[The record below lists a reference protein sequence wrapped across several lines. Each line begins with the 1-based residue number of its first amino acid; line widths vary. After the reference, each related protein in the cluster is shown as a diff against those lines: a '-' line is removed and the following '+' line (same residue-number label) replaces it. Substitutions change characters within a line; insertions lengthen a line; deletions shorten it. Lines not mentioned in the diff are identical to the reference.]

1 MMNQNQHTNYFQA
14 VLAIKIAILQSRYNA
29 AKSVYKEMLILYFKI
44 GKFVSF
50 NIRNKNWGKGA
61 IESISN
67 LLQQELPGLRG
78 FSARNIRNMRIFY
91 EEWQQ
96 ELNSHLIRQLSTD
109 ELEKNELN
117 KFLSIMHLTENQHN
131 IIHKLSTDKLE
142 INKKLLEIFF
152 KVGFTHHT
160 LILSKTKNISERFF
174 YIQKSANEFL
184 SIEKLK
190 YHLKSD
196 IYHQREKFISN
207 FNQTISDQNFKK
219 NALAS
224 FKDELLLDF
233 INIEDPDKEIDKRV
247 LENAIVKDI
256 QKIIMA
262 LGSDFSFIGKQYRL
276 NVDEDEFFV
285 DLLFFNIKIQ
295 SLIANDLKKG
305 KFKPENVGKMNFYLS
320 ALDDLIKQ
328 PHENPCIGIILCKEK
343 SNKVVK
349 YSFRN
354 TTKPMEVSVY
364 KVSKEIP
371 EKYKNI
377 LPDADSLRELL

>member
-1 MMNQNQHTNYFQA
+1 MNQNQHTNYFQA
-14 VLAIKIAILQSRYNA
+14 VQAIKIAILQSRYNA
-29 AKSVYKEMLILYFKI
+29 AKSLFKEMLILYFKI

-233 INIEDPDKEIDKRV
+233 INTEDPDEEIDKRV

-262 LGSDFSFIGKQYRL
+262 LGSDFSFIGNQYRL

-285 DLLFFNIKIQ
+285 DLLFFNRKIQ
-295 SLIANDLKKG
+295 SLIAIDLKKG

-328 PHENPCIGIILCKEK
+328 PHENPSIEIILCKEK

-364 KVSKEIP
+364 KVSKELT

-377 LPDADSLRELL
+377 LPDADSVREHL

>member
-1 MMNQNQHTNYFQA
+1 MNQNQHTNYFQA

-117 KFLSIMHLTENQHN
+117 KFLSITHLTENQHN

-262 LGSDFSFIGKQYRL
+262 LGSDFSFIGNQYRL

-285 DLLFFNIKIQ
+285 DLLFFNRKIQ
-295 SLIANDLKKG
+295 SLIAIDLKKG

-328 PHENPCIGIILCKEK
+328 PYENPCIGIILCKEK

>member
-1 MMNQNQHTNYFQA
+1 MNQNQHTNYFQA

-117 KFLSIMHLTENQHN
+117 KFLSITHLTENQHN

-262 LGSDFSFIGKQYRL
+262 LGSDFSFIGNQYRL

-328 PHENPCIGIILCKEK
+328 PYENPCIGIILCKEK